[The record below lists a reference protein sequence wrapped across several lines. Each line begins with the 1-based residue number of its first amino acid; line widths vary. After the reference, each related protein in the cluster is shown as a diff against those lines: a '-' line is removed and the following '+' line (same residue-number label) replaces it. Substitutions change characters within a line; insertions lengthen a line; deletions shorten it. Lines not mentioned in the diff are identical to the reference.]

1 MIENAVWKVG
11 GNTYVNIVE
20 VVPATVYKN
29 ERLNLTENKTE
40 YTAKVGLMYVSD
52 YGFAADPSAWTRK
65 LGVDSGNGYGN
76 NIVKAVNWIYM
87 GLSEW
92 TITRK
97 SDENYTVFHLPDGG
111 NLNFNNTDGAFAIR
125 PTFYLL
131 PSIVYSGGSGT
142 QSNPIRLEV

>member
-1 MIENAVWKVG
+1 MWKVG

-29 ERLNLTENKTE
+29 EILNLTESKTE
-40 YTAKVGLMYVSD
+40 YTAKVGIMYVSD
-52 YGFAADPSAWTRK
+52 YGFAADSSAWTRK

-76 NIVKAVNWIYM
+76 NIVKAVNWMYM

-131 PSIVYSGGSGT
+131 PSIVYSGGFGT
-142 QSNPIRLEV
+142 QSNPIRVEV

>member
-1 MIENAVWKVG
+1 
-11 GNTYVNIVE
+11 
-20 VVPATVYKN
+20 
-29 ERLNLTENKTE
+29 
-40 YTAKVGLMYVSD
+40 MYVSD
-52 YGFAADPSAWTRK
+52 YEFVADPSAWTRK

-76 NIVKAVNWIYM
+76 NIVKAVNWMYM

-97 SDENYTVFHLPDGG
+97 SDENYIVFYLPDGG
-111 NLNFNNTDGAFAIR
+111 NLNFNNTDGTFAIR

-131 PSIVYSGGSGT
+131 PSVTYSIGTGT

>member
-29 ERLNLTENKTE
+29 ERLNLTESKTE

-65 LGVDSGNGYGN
+65 LRVDSGNGYGN
-76 NIVKAVNWIYM
+76 NIVKAVNWMYM
-87 GLSEW
+87 GLSEGQLRASPMKIILCF
-92 TITRK
+92 TCL
-97 SDENYTVFHLPDGG
+97 TVV
-111 NLNFNNTDGAFAIR
+111 T
-125 PTFYLL
+125 
-131 PSIVYSGGSGT
+131 
-142 QSNPIRLEV
+142 